1 MIDCKQISLLVE
13 LILRVML
20 VSWTF
25 IQYPLSLI
33 TEINR
38 QEDRVFTMAEWL
50 SGGVITALATLL
62 GATVASVITAFWYKG
77 RFEQTLQLV
86 EQQAG
91 SDARLAQS
99 REQQLQSQLTERN
112 QELEELDDDRDRLT
126 HEIRQMHG
134 RLAAALEKM
143 RHFEALQNEKQYLS
157 EQLEN
162 ARLANAG
169 LEADLREQ
177 DARHF
182 EEQKAADEKIKL
194 LENAEERLRIQFE
207 SLANRLFEQKTRTV
221 DEQNKM
227 SLETLLSPLKEQLEG
242 FKKQVNDNFTQESR
256 ERHTL
261 VHQINSLKQLNE
273 QMAQEAINLT
283 QALKGDN
290 KAQGNWGE
298 VVLARVLSDSGLREG
313 HEYQTQVSL
322 ENEEGKRYQPDVV
335 VHLPQQKDVVV
346 DAKMSL
352 VAYER
357 FFNADTIA
365 ERELAMSE
373 HVASMRAHMRGL
385 SRKDYHQLHGIR
397 SLDYVLMFI
406 PVEPAFQAA
415 IEADPA
421 LIRDAMDLNIM
432 LVSPTTL
439 LVALRTINNL
449 WRNERQ
455 NQNAKEIAERASKLY
470 DKLRLFVNDME
481 AMGQSLEKANQ
492 SYQGAMNKLATGRGN
507 VIRQA
512 ESFKQLGV
520 EVKRDISTPLVEK
533 SQSNL
538 TEYRGFSHITAPS
551 EGDLS

>member
-1 MIDCKQISLLVE
+1 
-13 LILRVML
+13 
-20 VSWTF
+20 
-25 IQYPLSLI
+25 
-33 TEINR
+33 
-38 QEDRVFTMAEWL
+38 MAEWL

-62 GATVASVITAFWYKG
+62 GATVTSVITAFWYKG
-77 RFEQTLQLV
+77 RYEQMLQLV
-86 EQQAG
+86 EQQAE
-91 SDARLAQS
+91 SDARLALS
-99 REQQLQSQLTERN
+99 REQQLQSQLAERN

-143 RHFEALQNEKQYLS
+143 RHFDALQNEKQYLS
-157 EQLEN
+157 EQLDN
-162 ARLANAG
+162 SRLASAG

-182 EEQKAADEKIKL
+182 EEQKAADDKIKL

-227 SLETLLSPLKEQLEG
+227 SLENLLSPLKEQLEG

-322 ENEEGKRYQPDVV
+322 ENEDGKRYQPDVV

-357 FFNADTIA
+357 CFNADTIA

-385 SRKDYHQLHGIR
+385 SRKDYHQLHGIQ

-455 NQNAKEIAERASKLY
+455 NQNAKEIAERAGKLY
-470 DKLRLFVNDME
+470 DKLRLFVTDME

-520 EVKRDISTPLVEK
+520 EVKRDISSTLAEK

-538 TEYRGFSHITAPS
+538 MEYRGFSHITAAS
-551 EGDLS
+551 KSDLS

>member
-1 MIDCKQISLLVE
+1 
-13 LILRVML
+13 ML

-86 EQQAG
+86 EQQAE
-91 SDARLAQS
+91 SDTRLAQS

-157 EQLEN
+157 EQLDN

-520 EVKRDISTPLVEK
+520 EVKRDISAPLVEK

>member
-1 MIDCKQISLLVE
+1 
-13 LILRVML
+13 ML

-86 EQQAG
+86 EQQAE

-112 QELEELDDDRDRLT
+112 KELEELDDDRDRLT

-157 EQLEN
+157 EQLDN

-373 HVASMRAHMRGL
+373 HVTSMRAHMRGL

-520 EVKRDISTPLVEK
+520 EVKRDISAPLVEK

-538 TEYRGFSHITAPS
+538 TEYRGFSHITASS

>member
-1 MIDCKQISLLVE
+1 
-13 LILRVML
+13 ML

-86 EQQAG
+86 EQQAE

-157 EQLEN
+157 EQLDN

-481 AMGQSLEKANQ
+481 VMGQSLEKANQ

-520 EVKRDISTPLVEK
+520 EVKRDISAPLVEK